1 MSAWPTTAAVSP
13 LDGGDLLL
21 VEDVSATQTK
31 WSSLRDLSQYHSILV
46 ASFTATA
53 PEAQPTADDTFVNV
67 KWSPASIDTNSI
79 SGIASD
85 STKLIT
91 LTDAN
96 QDGMYQLYGEV
107 SFSDAGAADKIIMVQ
122 IIISGSATGG
132 AETSYATIDGATTRV
147 SATCL
152 SELES
157 GDYVQI
163 QVKQKT
169 GSAGTLQG
177 GICWAY
183 KMGPA

>member
-67 KWSPASIDTNSI
+67 KWAPASIDTNSI

-85 STKLIT
+85 NTKLIT

-96 QDGMYQLYGEV
+96 
-107 SFSDAGAADKIIMVQ
+107 
-122 IIISGSATGG
+122 
-132 AETSYATIDGATTRV
+132 
-147 SATCL
+147 
-152 SELES
+152 
-157 GDYVQI
+157 
-163 QVKQKT
+163 
-169 GSAGTLQG
+169 
-177 GICWAY
+177 
-183 KMGPA
+183 KMGCISYMGK